1 MLHTP
6 EAVFAEFPPPL
17 SLYDVVRILASAA
30 GYFETVSS
38 RSRPQEPM
46 RRMTGASSSSTMVD
60 GNDDDIIIDVRS
72 VTLGTTIRGDDL
84 VPTRW

>member
-30 GYFETVSS
+30 GYFETVSN
-38 RSRPQEPM
+38 RSKPQEPM
-46 RRMTGASSSSTMVD
+46 RRMTGASSSTVD
-60 GNDDDIIIDVRS
+60 DGSDDDISIDVRS

-84 VPTRW
+84 VPTRWW